1 VMKLE
6 PGGYTSLHTHFDN
19 EGPHEE
25 IYWVMAGEARL
36 LTEYRDVRMR
46 QFDCALF
53 PTGNPHAIGNVG
65 TNTLWIGGWG
75 ARGGIEGE
83 YELSDLEISDRP
95 GQTEEYERV
104 MAARKRRG
112 LPLPPNVEVEV
123 EDA

>member
-1 VMKLE
+1 VHGV
-6 PGGYTSLHTHFDN
+6 PRFGHQRQPRLH
-19 EGPHEE
+19 GSQ
-25 IYWVMAGEARL
+25 L
-36 LTEYRDVRMR
+36 LLNSRELCDT
-46 QFDCALF
+46 
-53 PTGNPHAIGNVG
+53 TG